1 MIKKLFSLLGYVPK
15 EEVTIFVNELKKS
28 TILMDRARVI
38 IKSLKKNIKIL
49 QKSLSERTKEYQ
61 SISSKLDYKVKQLNA
76 KNLRLLR
83 KQGEFKEKIKEL
95 IQRNEELVQNHA
107 DLFDE
112 ALEFK
117 DQAYYYK
124 LISEAAMEKLEYLC
138 FGSVLPKVLRLS
150 SLDRYQH
157 LYKPVTPTYFKDCYG
172 RPAIGVEYGQSED

>member
-15 EEVTIFVNELKKS
+15 EEVTYYVNQLKES
-28 TILMDRARVI
+28 TITMDRARVI
-38 IKSLKKNIKIL
+38 VKSLKKNIKIL
-49 QKSLSERTKEYQ
+49 QKSLLERTKEIQ
-61 SISSKLDYKVKQLNA
+61 STISESDRKVKQLNA

-95 IQRNEELVQNHA
+95 VQHNKELVQNHA
-107 DLFDE
+107 DLFDD

-124 LISEAAMEKLEYLC
+124 LISEAAIEKLEYLC
-138 FGSVLPKVLRLS
+138 FGSILPKALRPS

-157 LYKPVTPTYFKDCYG
+157 LYKPVTPTYFKDRYG

>member
-1 MIKKLFSLLGYVPK
+1 MLKKLFSLLGYVPK

-28 TILMDRARVI
+28 TILMDRARIVI
-38 IKSLKKNIKIL
+38 KGLKKNIKIL
-49 QKSLSERTKEYQ
+49 EKAVITKNKEIQ
-61 SISSKLDYKVKQLNA
+61 SIISKSDYKVKQLNA

-117 DQAYYYK
+117 DQAYYCK
-124 LISEAAMEKLEYLC
+124 VISEASIEKLEYLC
-138 FGSVLPKVLRLS
+138 FGSVLPKALRPS

-157 LYKPVTPTYFKDCYG
+157 LYKPVTPTYFKDRYG
-172 RPAIGVEYGQSED
+172 RSAIGVEYGQSED

>member
-1 MIKKLFSLLGYVPK
+1 MLKKLFSLLGYVPK

-61 SISSKLDYKVKQLNA
+61 NISSKLDYKVKQLNA

-95 IQRNEELVQNHA
+95 IQHNEELAQGHA
-107 DLFDE
+107 DLFDDI
-112 ALEFK
+112 LNFK
-117 DQAYYYK
+117 DQAYYCK
-124 LISEAAMEKLEYLC
+124 VISEAAIEKLEYLC
-138 FGSVLPKVLRLS
+138 FGSVLPKALRPS

-157 LYKPVTPTYFKDCYG
+157 LYKPVTPTYFKDRYG

>member
-15 EEVTIFVNELKKS
+15 EEVTNFVTQLKNS
-28 TILMDRARVI
+28 TILMDRARIV

-49 QKSLSERTKEYQ
+49 QKSLSDRNKEFQ
-61 SISSKLDYKVKQLNA
+61 TLISESDRKIKQLNA

-83 KQGEFKEKIKEL
+83 KQGEFKEQIKEL
-95 IQRNEELVQNHA
+95 TQRNEE
-107 DLFDE
+107 FFSE
-112 ALEFK
+112 ALELK

-124 LISEAAMEKLEYLC
+124 VISEAAIEKLEYLC
-138 FGSVLPKVLRLS
+138 FGSVLPKALRPS

-157 LYKPVTPTYFKDCYG
+157 LYKPVTPTYFKDRYG